1 MFWQAET
8 VKRFDSLSDNA
19 EAKPMKIRCI
29 VLLAFTALAAS
40 SLPTPTWAQSF
51 VEDKQ
56 RDLIAD
62 GPNRGLNSYELIKK
76 AFGEKAIES
85 PGLYPSNH
93 PGTPHIFE
101 AEDDVVGPYFIF
113 LSHRDEDKDRDKDY
127 TDRQRNEIKAY
138 DRSRS
143 SLKGFEGETMQYRW
157 KFKIDESFEFSKSF
171 THFFQIK
178 AKNVKK
184 QKNPKDSDK
193 YPILTIS
200 AIDSGD
206 GGNIFQLRHSP
217 SLDAN
222 GNRLK
227 FTRLVEDDMS
237 RFTGQWIEF
246 FVQITYEDS
255 GQLIFQ
261 AKNIETGEVLV
272 DFQEDNIDMWRG
284 EHKSDFSRPKWG
296 IYRSLKDKESLRSE
310 EERARFADFSIRK
323 GTIK

>member
-1 MFWQAET
+1 VFWQAET

-62 GPNRGLNSYELIKK
+62 GPSYELIKK

-143 SLKGFEGETMQYRW
+143 SLKGFEGETMQY
-157 KFKIDESFEFSKSF
+157 
-171 THFFQIK
+171 
-178 AKNVKK
+178 
-184 QKNPKDSDK
+184 
-193 YPILTIS
+193 
-200 AIDSGD
+200 
-206 GGNIFQLRHSP
+206 
-217 SLDAN
+217 
-222 GNRLK
+222 
-227 FTRLVEDDMS
+227 
-237 RFTGQWIEF
+237 
-246 FVQITYEDS
+246 
-255 GQLIFQ
+255 QLIFQ

-323 GTIK
+323 GSIK